1 MRVLVFYLFAFPL
14 FLSAQIKNVTL
25 LDHWSDSSLISNS
38 SQVRYS
44 GCYSFSKAGHDY
56 AVIGTTEGF
65 HIFEITVDN
74 SLTFIDSIKG
84 NFLSSQAITREYAHY
99 NDFLYAIGD
108 EGDASLQIIDLS
120 NLPTAVNLAADIQ
133 DERVGKAHNI
143 YIDTSRALMYLC
155 LVTPIVNGMETSMI
169 PLRLYSLE
177 NPLSPSI
184 IFSGFD
190 DLSEVHD
197 FEFKESV
204 GILNCGFQGI
214 RVYDFSIPEA
224 PIYLNNLEFYQ
235 EQGYNHQGSLSE
247 DGSTYVFADE
257 TPGTR
262 IKKCTVAENYGLQV
276 QQLFGAENTPYDKT
290 AHNIK
295 VLGNLAYVAYYND
308 GLRIYDL
315 RNNPPNEIA
324 AYDTHTDL
332 SGNEFSMW
340 GAWGVEARA
349 FNNQVLISDRISG
362 LYLFEFDRAFFE
374 EAKSPSGVSCYP
386 NPAPKGEQVFIRM
399 ADDHISRFS
408 ITLSDQAGKEILAK
422 EIYDNSFAPINLNVA
437 QGTYFLKIEFPE
449 ELILQNETLKLI
461 VN

>member
-169 PLRLYSLE
+169 PLRVYSLE

-332 SGNEFSMW
+332 PGNEFSMW

-374 EAKSPSGVSCYP
+374 EAKSPSVVSCYP

>member
-44 GCYSFSKAGHDY
+44 GCYSFSKAGNDY

-362 LYLFEFDRAFFE
+362 LYLFEFDMAFFE
-374 EAKSPSGVSCYP
+374 EAKSPSVVSCYP

>member
-169 PLRLYSLE
+169 PLRVYSLE

-332 SGNEFSMW
+332 PGNEFSMW

-349 FNNQVLISDRISG
+349 SNNQVLISDRISG

-374 EAKSPSGVSCYP
+374 EAKSPSVVSCYP

-399 ADDHISRFS
+399 ADDHTSRFS